1 MAIKDSHLESRTE
14 AACDRVAWRPGI
26 PWFPTLLGALAVLN
40 VASVVMVLM
49 E

>member
-1 MAIKDSHLESRTE
+1 MAIKDSRLESHTE
-14 AACDRVAWRPGI
+14 AACDRAAWRPGI
-26 PWFPTLLGALAVLN
+26 PWFPALLGVLAVLN

>member
-1 MAIKDSHLESRTE
+1 MAIKRSHLICQNE
-14 AACDRVAWRPGI
+14 AACDGTVRRLGVPMI
-26 PWFPTLLGALAVLN
+26 PALLGVLAVLN